1 MNGLKKALVVKLE
14 VTIGTNRHENVNWL
28 VEQFVFS
35 IFLCAPHFDVPSEEK
50 GSEDE
55 ESLRLP
61 SDTFKMGEKG
71 FVRKTSSKI

>member
-1 MNGLKKALVVKLE
+1 MNGLKKAFVVKLE
-14 VTIGTNRHENVNWL
+14 VRIGTNRHENVNWL

-35 IFLCAPHFDVPSEEK
+35 TFLCAPLFDVPSEEK